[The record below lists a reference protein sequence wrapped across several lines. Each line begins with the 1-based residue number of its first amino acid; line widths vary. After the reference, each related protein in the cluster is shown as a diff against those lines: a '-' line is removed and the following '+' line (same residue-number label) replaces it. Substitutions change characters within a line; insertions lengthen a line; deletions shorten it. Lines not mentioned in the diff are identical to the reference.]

1 LIPLLQLNTL
11 GEEDFGEIFRIS
23 TTDSGRADEASEE
36 EEEEEEEETE
46 KYAPRPSKLP
56 RGGSSG
62 AHAAPSVEG
71 SAKKPKTVLAGGPQ
85 HLDSRRAERERI
97 NMLVTSRKG
106 SRPSLPGAV

>member
-1 LIPLLQLNTL
+1 LIALLQLNTL

-36 EEEEEEEETE
+36 EEEEETE

-62 AHAAPSVEG
+62 AHAAPSAEG

>member
-1 LIPLLQLNTL
+1 LIALLQLNTL

-23 TTDSGRADEASEE
+23 TTDSGRADEAS
-36 EEEEEEEETE
+36 EEEEEEETE